1 MRIILAASG
10 GGHLEQIKQ
19 LDSLKDEHTVR
30 YLVTKSKTNRTM
42 RDVLFVPEYRNNLP
56 LPVKLFDFFRIYVV
70 SLFLVLREKPDV
82 IISTG
87 AAATYPICWF
97 QKKLRHK
104 KVIYIE
110 SFARKTSGSKTGKM
124 VYKFA
129 DSFIVQ
135 RKELLS
141 VYPNA
146 VYGGMIY

>member
-1 MRIILAASG
+1 MKIILAASG

-19 LDSLKDEHTVR
+19 LDSLKEEHTVR
-30 YLVTKSKTNRTM
+30 YLVTKNKVNRSAKEY
-42 RDVLFVPEYRNNLP
+42 LFVPEFRNNRSF
-56 LPVKLFDFFRIYVV
+56 VIKAFDLFRIFAM
-70 SLFLVLREKPDV
+70 SFFLILKERPDV
-82 IISTG
+82 VISTG

-110 SFARKTSGSKTGKM
+110 SFARKAGGSKTGLM

-129 DSFIVQ
+129 DSFVVQ

-141 VYPNA
+141 VYPKA

>member
-1 MRIILAASG
+1 MKIILAASG

-19 LDSLKDEHTVR
+19 LDSLKEEHTVR
-30 YLVTKSKTNRTM
+30 YLVTKTKVNRSM
-42 RDVLFVPEYRNNLP
+42 KDALFIPQFRNSLRF
-56 LPVKLFDFFRIYVV
+56 KRCIDFLCICVCSF
-70 SLFLVLREKPDV
+70 FLILKERPDV

-87 AAATYPICWF
+87 AAATYPICWL

-110 SFARKTSGSKTGKM
+110 SFARKTSGSKTGRM

-146 VYGGMIY
+146 IYGGMIY

>member
-1 MRIILAASG
+1 MKIILAASG

-19 LDSLKDEHTVR
+19 LDSLKEEHTVR
-30 YLVTKSKTNRTM
+30 YLVTKGGVNQSL
-42 RDVLFVPEYRNNLP
+42 DGALFLPPFRNSHR
-56 LPVKLFDFFRIYVV
+56 VGRWFDFFRVCI
-70 SLFLVLREKPDV
+70 SSFFLILKEKPDV
-82 IISTG
+82 VICTG
-87 AAATYPICWF
+87 AAATYPFCWL

-124 VYKFA
+124 VYQFA

-146 VYGGMIY
+146 IYGGMIY